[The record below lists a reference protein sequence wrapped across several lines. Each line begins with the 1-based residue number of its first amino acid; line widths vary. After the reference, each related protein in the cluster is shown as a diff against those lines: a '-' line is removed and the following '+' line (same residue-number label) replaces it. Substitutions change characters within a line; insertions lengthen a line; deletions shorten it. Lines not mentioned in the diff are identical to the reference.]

1 MKRTGIRSF
10 NVACLCMFFMTTVF
24 AFPFFGYIDT
34 PQIVFYFAFVV
45 YAILNIVFLSLS
57 PMQRENFIRARY
69 FTVYLPSVILILIQ
83 IAAFVIFLK
92 NLDDIN
98 QKLDNMYPV
107 DEASSLMKQYFVIMN
122 ILLFFMSPLFMAVS
136 FTAYTLEG
144 LRHMQCCCEVE
155 EKPLYEQSN

>member
-1 MKRTGIRSF
+1 
-10 NVACLCMFFMTTVF
+10 MFFMTTVF

-122 ILLFFMSPLFMAVS
+122 IL
-136 FTAYTLEG
+136 TDIAYKWINKMIQED
-144 LRHMQCCCEVE
+144 E
-155 EKPLYEQSN
+155 EKKISLEKVKSIL